1 MKSSSYEDCFR
12 WVSDVK
18 KGLTNLCY
26 GLFSTLANPT
36 RLAIIEKLD
45 DGPMNVTELVDA
57 LGQEQS
63 MVSHNLR
70 PLVRCK
76 LVRVKREGKQRVYSL
91 NHETLDPI
99 VKSVELHAEKFCEGG
114 ANCPLKAKS
123 ETSRLEMR

>member
-1 MKSSSYEDCFR
+1 MGGASRNTYILMKYSSYEDCFR
-12 WVSDVK
+12 WVSDMK

-26 GLFSTLANPT
+26 GLFATLANPT

-45 DGPMNVTELVDA
+45 EGPMNVTDLVDA

-76 LVRVKREGKQRVYSL
+76 LVRVRREGKQRIYSL
-91 NHETLDPI
+91 NHETLDPL
-99 VKSVELHAEKFCEGG
+99 VKSVEHHAVMFC
-114 ANCPLKAKS
+114 
-123 ETSRLEMR
+123 

>member
-1 MKSSSYEDCFR
+1 M
-12 WVSDVK
+12 K

-26 GLFSTLANPT
+26 GFFSTLANPT

-45 DGPMNVTELVDA
+45 NGPMNVMDLVEA

-76 LVRVKREGKQRVYSL
+76 LVKVRREGKQRIYSL

-99 VKSVELHAEKFCEGG
+99 VEAVELHAERFCDDG
-114 ANCPLKAKS
+114 ANCPLKAQS
-123 ETSRLEMR
+123 